1 MRIKRAFAAAFLALF
16 ACASGPS
23 AQAIVGGEKV
33 SQPWAAAFIKQNSG
47 APVEKRT
54 YCSGVL
60 VNPRWVMTAAHCP
73 IAPGD
78 TVVIG
83 RATLASSQGEKR
95 TVARIERMPH
105 SNRYCPSKSW
115 ELCDVALV
123 RLNAASAQPTL
134 ALAGSQVLRE
144 WGEGTAARAYG
155 YGAASAATADRS
167 SGYLKRAHV
176 SIDDFRANNHTLF
189 ASGPRTAVCYGDS
202 GGPLVVSTSRGPR
215 LVAVVRARVGH
226 DQTSCTRGDSQSYT
240 KVGYRG
246 ASNNSKPFLWITHI
260 LGT

>member
-1 MRIKRAFAAAFLALF
+1 MRIKRAFAAIFLTLL
-16 ACASGPS
+16 ACASGPP
-23 AQAIVGGEKV
+23 AQAIVGGEKA
-33 SQPWAAAFIKQNSG
+33 SQPWAVAFIKPNNG
-47 APVEKRT
+47 RPVEKRT

-60 VNPRWVMTAAHCP
+60 IARTWVLTVAHCP
-73 IAPGD
+73 MDFRD

-83 RATLASSQGEKR
+83 RGSLASSQGEKR
-95 TVARIERMPH
+95 TVARILRMH
-105 SNRYCPSKSW
+105 DSSYCPSGSR

-123 RLNAASAQPTL
+123 KLGSASTKPPL
-134 ALAGSQVLRE
+134 ALADSRVLRE

-155 YGAASAATADRS
+155 YGWVSATAGQS
-167 SGYLKRAHV
+167 SGYLKRAQV
-176 SIDDFRANNHTLF
+176 NIRDFRANNHTLF
-189 ASGPRTAVCYGDS
+189 ASGPGTAVCYGDS

-246 ASNNSKPFLWITHI
+246 SSNNSKPFLWITHI
-260 LGT
+260 LGI